1 LTAVEEHA
9 EHPHPPAVEPSR
21 VPPPEAPPENPLAA
35 ATGATD
41 AAPHGDDH
49 VHLYVD
55 SGITEGNARVPP
67 WLLGVILLLFG
78 FFGWYVVTQWKA
90 QPNTAQAREK

>member
-1 LTAVEEHA
+1 MDPTKTTTED
-9 EHPHPPAVEPSR
+9 PSR
-21 VPPPEAPPENPLAA
+21 VPPPEAPPENPLAS

-55 SGITEGNARVPP
+55 SGITEGNARVPYF
-67 WLLGVILLLFG
+67 LLGVVVLLFG
-78 FFGWYVVTQWKA
+78 FFGWYIVTQWRA
-90 QPNTAQAREK
+90 QPNTAQMRLK

>member
-1 LTAVEEHA
+1 VEA
-9 EHPHPPAVEPSR
+9 NSPQATSVDPSR
-21 VPPPEAPPENPLAA
+21 VPPPGGAPPEDAHA
-35 ATGATD
+35 TATGATD

-55 SGITEGNARVPP
+55 SGITEANARVPR

-78 FFGWYVVTQWKA
+78 FFGWYVTTQWKA
-90 QPNTAQAREK
+90 QPNTAQARK